1 LPVRPAVGVEQLE
14 AGGKRQLLE
23 DFAEA
28 PTSSF
33 CESVNIPGDPVG
45 AI

>member
-1 LPVRPAVGVEQLE
+1 VQKLE
-14 AGGKRQLLE
+14 AGGKGKLLE

-28 PTSSF
+28 PTCDF
-33 CESVNIPGDPVG
+33 GESVNIPGDPVG